1 MTEPI
6 EKDLTCEAAEAT
18 AEVATSA
25 AVEAAAEV
33 EVEPAAEAAAEIEAE
48 TEVEVGEPA
57 AENATEPAAETAAE
71 PVTEAAE
78 AATEPTPEAESNSD
92 SIDNGSDATDAIE
105 AADSDDPADADSF
118 ADADDNATDADNLT
132 DADAE
137 DEADLDELDPE
148 EAAAE
153 TEEADVDVAVTF
165 ADLGLSE
172 DALRAVEKLGYEN
185 PTPVQEQAIPV
196 VLEGRDLIA
205 AASTGTGKTAAFLL
219 PLLSNLPRAGRGKR
233 APRVLVV
240 TPTRELAQ
248 QIAFTC
254 IKVARATGHFA
265 TTVYG
270 GTPYAPQIREIKGG
284 TDVLIATPGRLCDL
298 MERGVVDLTQIGALV
313 LDEADRMLDMGFLP
327 DVTTI
332 VEALPKERQTLL
344 FSATIDQSIEK
355 NLGSL
360 LHDPVMVQIAHRGET
375 AATVEQFIMPV
386 PYREKQALLEAV
398 LREKGHERVIVFAR
412 TKTRCEECA
421 QALIDAGFTAESIH
435 SDKKQGQRRRALD
448 AFRKGRTD
456 ILVATDVLARGID
469 VVGVDHVINLDLPD
483 MPEDYVHR
491 IGRTGRAGES
501 GYAISFVSAN
511 SRRILREIED
521 LIGRDIPVMP
531 METYELDLS
540 ILEKGKKKRK
550 PRRSEGERKGYKGEL
565 DWQRERA
572 REERERAREE
582 REERR
587 ERRMLEEKGIIPR
600 EDRRRDDRGGS
611 RHDDRFERGERRDG
625 RRFEHDDR
633 QHGEKRGGFDRRD
646 ERRDDRRGERRFD
659 RKDEHRGERSF
670 DRKDEYR
677 GERRFDRDERKGG
690 FKGRDDRG
698 EKRGGFGER
707 KGGFGRKDDRRD
719 GERRFDRDDRRRDD
733 RRGGFDKKREG
744 EHGGRRFD
752 HDDRKG
758 GFKGRDDRRHDD
770 RRGGFAG
777 KKRDDRRDGERRFDR
792 KDERRGE
799 RRFDRDDRKGGFKG
813 RDERHGGERRF
824 DDRGR
829 GGRDFDKK
837 PRRFASRDGQ
847 GYQGPK
853 KHDAGKSKP
862 KRDAGAPANP
872 NGIRAFGERK
882 LREKYTR
889 IK

>member
-6 EKDLTCEAAEAT
+6 EKDLTSE
-18 AEVATSA
+18 
-25 AVEAAAEV
+25 
-33 EVEPAAEAAAEIEAE
+33 AAEAAADS
-48 TEVEVGEPA
+48 A
-57 AENATEPAAETAAE
+57 AEVAESAAAIEVAAEADEPAAETAAE
-71 PVTEAAE
+71 PATGVATEADPEIAVE
-78 AATEPTPEAESNSD
+78 SAIEAESNSE
-92 SIDNGSDATDAIE
+92 AIVSL
-105 AADSDDPADADSF
+105 SDDTDVADADVTNPDDSAEADADS
-118 ADADDNATDADNLT
+118 
-132 DADAE
+132 E
-137 DEADLDELDPE
+137 DEADLDDLDPE

-219 PLLSNLPRAGRGKR
+219 PLLSNLSRAGRGKR

-298 MERGVVDLTQIGALV
+298 MERGVVDLTQISALV

-332 VEALPKERQTLL
+332 VEALPKQRQTLL

-375 AATVEQFIMPV
+375 AATVDQFIMPV
-386 PYREKQALLEAV
+386 PYKEKQALLEAV
-398 LREKGHERVIVFAR
+398 LHEKGHERVIVFAR

-550 PRRSEGERKGYKGEL
+550 PKRAEGERKGYKGEL
-565 DWQRERA
+565 DWQ
-572 REERERAREE
+572 RERAREE

-600 EDRRRDDRGGS
+600 EDRRRDERGDS
-611 RHDDRFERGERRDG
+611 RHGERFERGERRDG

-633 QHGEKRGGFDRRD
+633 QHGEKRGGFGGRD
-646 ERRDDRRGERRFD
+646 ERRDGERRFD
-659 RKDEHRGERSF
+659 RKDDRHGERSF
-670 DRKDEYR
+670 DRD
-677 GERRFDRDERKGG
+677 DRKGG

-707 KGGFGRKDDRRD
+707 KSGFGRKGDRRD

-733 RRGGFDKKREG
+733 RRGGFGKKRED
-744 EHGGRRFD
+744 ERGGRRFD
-752 HDDRKG
+752 RDDRKG
-758 GFKGRDDRRHDD
+758 GFKGRDDRQHDD
-770 RRGGFAG
+770 RGRGGFAG

-792 KDERRGE
+792 KDDHRGE
-799 RRFDRDDRKGGFKG
+799 RRFDRDDRKGGKGGFKG
-813 RDERHGGERRF
+813 RDDRHGGERRL

-847 GYQGPK
+847 GYQGAK
-853 KHDAGKSKP
+853 KHDAAKGKP
-862 KRDAGAPANP
+862 KRSTGAPANP